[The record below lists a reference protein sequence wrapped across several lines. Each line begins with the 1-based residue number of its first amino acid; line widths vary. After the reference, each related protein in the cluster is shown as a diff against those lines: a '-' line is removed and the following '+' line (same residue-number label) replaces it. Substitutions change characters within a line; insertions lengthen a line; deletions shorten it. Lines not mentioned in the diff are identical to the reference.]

1 MEKPVY
7 LFSDGACSGNPGPG
21 GYGVL
26 LRFGT
31 NELNLSRGF
40 RLTTNNRMELMAVI
54 DGLKALTKAKNG
66 LEVIIVTDSK
76 YVVDAVEKKWV
87 FTWAKTNFKGKKNPD
102 LWKEFL
108 ALYPKFNIKFKW
120 IKGHNGH
127 KENEACDKLAVAA
140 SMKGNH
146 IDEGYEIL
154 QEEENSSGLF

>member
-40 RLTTNNRMELMAVI
+40 RKTTNNRMELMAVI
-54 DGLKALTKAKNG
+54 DGLRALTKAKDG

-87 FTWAKTNFKGKKNPD
+87 FGWEPWPMGSYFSTTNPFRAR
-102 LWKEFL
+102 LM
-108 ALYPKFNIKFKW
+108 
-120 IKGHNGH
+120 
-127 KENEACDKLAVAA
+127 AVVR
-140 SMKGNH
+140 SPS
-146 IDEGYEIL
+146 L
-154 QEEENSSGLF
+154 PSGLCPTGIRIAGNGPWPLAGR

>member
-40 RLTTNNRMELMAVI
+40 RKTTNNRMELMAVI
-54 DGLKALTKAKNG
+54 DGLRALTKAKDG

-87 FTWAKTNFKGKKNPD
+87 FGWEKKGFKDKKNPD
-102 LWKEFL
+102 LWKDFL
-108 ALYPKFNIKFKW
+108 ILYPKFKIKFKW

-127 KENEACDKLAVAA
+127 AENELCDKLAVAA
-140 SMKGNH
+140 SMSPKH
-146 IDEGYEIL
+146 IDEGYEIAN
-154 QEEENSSGLF
+154 EVW